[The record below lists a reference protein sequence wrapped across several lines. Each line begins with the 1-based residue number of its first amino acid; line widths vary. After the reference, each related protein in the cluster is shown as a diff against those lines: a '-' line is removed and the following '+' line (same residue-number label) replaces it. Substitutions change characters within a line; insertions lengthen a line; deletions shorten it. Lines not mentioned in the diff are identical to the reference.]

1 MSDTGECTIDGC
13 VAFGD
18 ERLVVI
24 CHQHASTLRLPEG
37 EKRAWDLCEI
47 TTCNK
52 FGDLRRVIFC
62 PWHEDKGRLT
72 MEAKTLAKLKPKE
85 KKPTKSRWEWLE
97 GLVALC
103 AIFALVWIL
112 GDQCDRI
119 DELEQRISQIEQR
132 E

>member
-1 MSDTGECTIDGC
+1 MSNTAECTIDGC
-13 VAFGD
+13 VAFGV
-18 ERLVVI
+18 ERLVVV

-37 EKRAWDLCEI
+37 EKRAWDICEI

-62 PWHEDKGRLT
+62 LGHEDKKRLT
-72 MEAKTLAKLKPKE
+72 QEAKDLAKLEPKE
-85 KKPTKSRWEWLE
+85 PTKSRWEWLDV
-97 GLVALC
+97 LVMSC
-103 AIFALVWIL
+103 AIFTLGWIL
-112 GDQCDRI
+112 GEQCDRI